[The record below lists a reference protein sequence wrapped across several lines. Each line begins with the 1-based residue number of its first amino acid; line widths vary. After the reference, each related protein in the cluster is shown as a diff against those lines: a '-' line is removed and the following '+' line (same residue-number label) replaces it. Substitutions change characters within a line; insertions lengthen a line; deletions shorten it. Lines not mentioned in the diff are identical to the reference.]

1 MAWFCLSACSVAI
14 HTTSCIQNIRIFNIP
29 PHQHWEWL
37 PLFFSTSF
45 PLHSGASVPDQSSTL
60 GLLLIPGLAISS
72 LFQRLYFCISLCF
85 RAFFFFSLRSRLP
98 LPCEF
103 HCLCLLFWC
112 VCFFFWRFFY
122 NKNGKFRSSKHI
134 LIETKSNNIKVSHKW
149 KTLTGISLWIRLWKK
164 LGMML
169 RSWSE

>member
-29 PHQHWEWL
+29 PHQRWEWL

-45 PLHSGASVPDQSSTL
+45 PLHSGASVPDQCSTL

-85 RAFFFFSLRSRLP
+85 RAFFFSLSALVSLYRVNFTVFASFSGV
-98 LPCEF
+98 
-103 HCLCLLFWC
+103 C
-112 VCFFFWRFFY
+112 VSSSEGFFY
-122 NKNGKFRSSKHI
+122 NKNGKFHSSKHI

-149 KTLTGISLWIRLWKK
+149 KTFTGISLWIRLWKK